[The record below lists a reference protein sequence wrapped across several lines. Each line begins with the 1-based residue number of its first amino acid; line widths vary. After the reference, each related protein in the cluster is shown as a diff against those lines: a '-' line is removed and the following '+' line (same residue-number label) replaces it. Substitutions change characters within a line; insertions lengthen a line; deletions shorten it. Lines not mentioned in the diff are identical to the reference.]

1 MMGASPLPLPQGS
14 TPPGFAAFLATIGQ
28 APSGGEAGGFD
39 QLLAAAPVNGLATI
53 KIEAAVPAA
62 NTVAAAKT
70 AVAVPMPATA
80 AIQMPVPMP
89 MAVPAIETGVVKT
102 GVAVD
107 APAVTVKADETSV
120 DPDTDAVVAS
130 AEKLLI
136 AAKGSI
142 PAALPTAG
150 KAVASEPGSKT
161 ESASVLQPK
170 TGKPVEVE
178 VGVEAKVEVDAKV
191 EVKVEAKLDAESKT
205 DDARPA
211 APETQVAVATPD
223 QAGPAEPA
231 ANWTAV
237 VAATPLAASVV
248 GKPAKAS
255 EAAAL
260 PTGNAAPADETTPI
274 APLATKP
281 RSPDE
286 KPAAPTSDAAPIAAM
301 AGKPRAAAPPV
312 PALVIAGSERAAA
325 KPAEAAPA
333 MTVLFMQPAAP
344 GTILP
349 TDAARPIAGAER
361 LLDIDSDGAWI
372 DQLAQ
377 DIAATKSDRGD
388 ISFRLMPRHL
398 GRLDVAMVMGDEGVA
413 LKMDTQHEATATI
426 VTAAQGRLVDELRQQ
441 GVRVAGSEVSCT
453 PGETGRQSQSQGQG
467 RAAASDPAHLIET
480 ATERA
485 KARDKEEAA
494 DRRGRFA

>member
-1 MMGASPLPLPQGS
+1 MMGAASLPLPQGS

-80 AIQMPVPMP
+80 AIPIPVP
-89 MAVPAIETGVVKT
+89 VIETAVAKTVV
-102 GVAVD
+102 VVD
-107 APAVTVKADETSV
+107 APAITVKADGTSI

-142 PAALPTAG
+142 PAAQPTAG
-150 KAVASEPGSKT
+150 NAVESEAESKT
-161 ESASVLQPK
+161 ESASVPQPK
-170 TGKPVEVE
+170 TGKAVEVE
-178 VGVEAKVEVDAKV
+178 VGVEAKV

-211 APETQVAVATPD
+211 TPETKVAVATPD

-237 VAATPLAASVV
+237 VVAAPLAASVV

-260 PTGNAAPADETTPI
+260 PTGDTAPADETTPI
-274 APLATKP
+274 VPPATKP
-281 RSPDE
+281 RSADE
-286 KPAAPTSDAAPIAAM
+286 KPTAPTSDAAPIAAM
-301 AGKPRAAAPPV
+301 AGKPRVAAQPV
-312 PALVIAGSERAAA
+312 AALVIASSERAAA

-333 MTVLFMQPAAP
+333 MTVLFAQPAAP
-344 GTILP
+344 GAVLP
-349 TDAARPIAGAER
+349 TDAARPIAAAER
-361 LLDIDSDGAWI
+361 LLDMDSDGAWI
-372 DQLAQ
+372 DQLAH

-398 GRLDVAMVMGDEGVA
+398 GRLDVAMLMGDEGVA

-441 GVRVAGSEVSCT
+441 GVRVAGSEVTCT

-467 RAAASDPAHLIET
+467 QGRAGGPDPAHLIET